1 MKFDVT
7 YFLESFPQ
15 LFKYVYITLGIT
27 VVSMIISFFIGIG
40 LAIITKNKTKFLY
53 PIARVYISFFRG
65 TPLLVQLFVLYFGL
79 PQISPA
85 FTVLT
90 AMQATLIGLSLNN
103 AAYLS
108 EIIRGSLNA
117 VESGQMDACLSVG
130 MTKAQAMRQI
140 IFPQAIRVA
149 VPSLGNNFVGLLK
162 ESSLSFALGVAE
174 ILAQAKMLAAQSY
187 RYMESYLAVA
197 IVYWIITI
205 VISWGQKRLEKKLDA
220 PYL

>member
-27 VVSMIISFFIGIG
+27 VVSMIISFVIGIG

-85 FTVLT
+85 FTR
-90 AMQATLIGLSLNN
+90 SLNCN
-103 AAYLS
+103 
-108 EIIRGSLNA
+108 
-117 VESGQMDACLSVG
+117 
-130 MTKAQAMRQI
+130 K
-140 IFPQAIRVA
+140 
-149 VPSLGNNFVGLLK
+149 
-162 ESSLSFALGVAE
+162 
-174 ILAQAKMLAAQSY
+174 
-187 RYMESYLAVA
+187 
-197 IVYWIITI
+197 
-205 VISWGQKRLEKKLDA
+205 LEKKDLEG
-220 PYL
+220 